1 MDYLGDKL
9 TVAQSHVTQWMG
21 TVRRSFQEAL
31 NLVTSTV
38 GPERA
43 GGEPSGRTPFKR
55 TSSFRHLASR
65 SRESF
70 RRFSARSQQR
80 FSSLRKRQPDS
91 EPPDLDQLKQCFSK
105 RTPEAKDTDTLVQ
118 EADSQYGT
126 WPDQR
131 QSGESLA
138 PESPSPDSS
147 ATSAWK
153 QPPSSRLSSLSS
165 QTEVTSAGDQH
176 DCSREQRST
185 SVDRSSTDLES
196 TDGMEGLPPPDAY
209 PAKKVDDFPFI
220 DQTSV
225 LDSSALK
232 TRVQLSKRSRRRAP
246 TAHSLRRSRTSEPD
260 GRSAWEEEADSAW
273 MFRDSTEEK
282 SPRKEE
288 SDEEER
294 TPRAERTP
302 VCRPQRM
309 PVFPGV
315 DPAALKAQLHKRPEA
330 DSPSETSGW
339 APQPKTPKSP
349 FQPGVLGSRVL
360 PSSMEK
366 DERLEEPSPQWLK
379 ELKSKKRQSLYE
391 NQA

>member
-91 EPPDLDQLKQCFSK
+91 EPPDLDQLKQCFSR

-118 EADSQYGT
+118 ETDSQYGT

-147 ATSAWK
+147 AASAWK

-196 TDGMEGLPPPDAY
+196 TDGMEGPPPPDVC

-302 VCRPQRM
+302 VSRPQRM

-315 DPAALKAQLHKRPEA
+315 DPAALKAQLHKRP
-330 DSPSETSGW
+330 DSPNETPGW

-366 DERLEEPSPQWLK
+366 DERSEEPSPQWLK